1 MSKDTENF
9 PQIKDVVPGRLLVPG
24 MEFLY
29 AKLANIKSFHDEGWR
44 QITYCNP
51 FEVKGEGFV
60 IMRRG
65 TPLGAPQ
72 TLVNKVLVNEAPKE
86 EVVST

>member
-1 MSKDTENF
+1 MAEENF
-9 PQIKDVVPGRLLVPG
+9 PQIKDVVPGKLLVPG

-29 AKLANIKSFHDEGWR
+29 AKAINLKEFHDEGWR
-44 QITYCNP
+44 QISYCKP
-51 FEVKGEGFV
+51 FERGGDTFV

-72 TLVNKVLVNEAPKE
+72 TSINKVLVNEAPLAKE
-86 EVVST
+86 VTTT